1 MADPAP
7 ILAAINACVA
17 ASPAPPTS
25 GDLAAAVIR
34 AAADQIVPMDSGS
47 RRQCN
52 IRAELLALATAL
64 KGTDV

>member
-1 MADPAP
+1 MADTTP
-7 ILAAINACVA
+7 IYKAINACLT
-17 ASPAPPTS
+17 ASPVPPTS

-34 AAADQIVPMDSGS
+34 AATDQIVPMDSGS